1 MRMMTPNRRYP
12 PGRASLASV
21 SLVLVPALWACG
33 EMATATRVTSPL
45 EQFGH
50 EIGADYVLPNYVQLT
65 EYWELLAS
73 ESDRMTLESIGR
85 TEEGRE
91 QLMATITSP
100 GNHRNLARYKD
111 IAERMAH
118 AEGVSEA
125 EARAMAAEGRAV
137 VWIDGGLHAN
147 EVLGAQQ
154 LMELV
159 YHLVSS
165 TADETMRILDDVVV
179 LVAHANPDG
188 HDLLANW
195 YMRIETPEE
204 RSTGGVPVLYQKYAG
219 HDNNRDFYMSA
230 LAETTNV
237 NRIIAREW
245 FPQIVYNHHQT
256 GPLGTVMFAPP
267 FRDPPNHYLD
277 PLILTGLD
285 QVGSAMHQR
294 FVLEGKGGTT
304 MRSGASYSTWWN
316 GGLRTTPYFKNQ
328 IGLLTETI
336 GNPTPIAIPFLP
348 RRQLPHG
355 DLPLPVEPGVWHF
368 RQSVDYS
375 MTANLAVL
383 DFASRN
389 KDHLLFNIWRMGT
402 NSIERGSRDHWTVLP
417 FEIDEAS
424 ETIARMGSRDD
435 YERLLRDPADRDPRG
450 FILPSD
456 QPDFPTAT
464 RFVNALL
471 KGGVQ
476 VHRATADFE
485 VGGTSYPAESLVVLA
500 AQAFRPHVLDMFE
513 PQNHPNDFPYPGAP
527 PTAPYDNAGWTL
539 AYQMGVEFDRILDGF
554 DGPFEP
560 IEWLAETPPGMVAG
574 AADAAGYLV
583 SHDANDAFVVVNRV
597 LAAGGSVH
605 WMRDDFQA
613 GGAEHPA
620 GTFFVSGAGAD
631 ETSVSGMAAELGID
645 FAGVE
650 SAPAGRAFELTAPR
664 IALGDFYGGSM
675 PSGWTRMILEDFEFD
690 FDVVFPPDLDQGDLI
705 DRFDVLVLEDGA
717 VPLPGRDAGRTMLPE
732 FAATVPDEY
741 RGRIGAFSSA
751 TTVPAVLDFIRA
763 GGTVVAIGSSTALAY
778 HAGLPVRDYL
788 VGADGQ
794 PLPSEE
800 YYVPGSV
807 LDLRVDGTHP
817 LAAGVGE
824 RANVLFSR
832 SPVFGLQGAAA
843 GVTPVGWFD
852 TDAPL
857 RSGWAWGQHHLQDGV
872 SIADARVGEGRLL
885 LFGPKIT
892 FRAQSHGTFPFLF
905 NGIHYGAAREVILP
919 NAMLAGGG

>member
-435 YERLLRDPADRDPRG
+435 YERLLRDPRRPRSARLHPALRPAG
-450 FILPSD
+450 LPD
-456 QPDFPTAT
+456 
-464 RFVNALL
+464 
-471 KGGVQ
+471 GHQ
-476 VHRATADFE
+476 VRERA
-485 VGGTSYPAESLVVLA
+485 AEGRS
-500 AQAFRPHVLDMFE
+500 
-513 PQNHPNDFPYPGAP
+513 
-527 PTAPYDNAGWTL
+527 
-539 AYQMGVEFDRILDGF
+539 
-554 DGPFEP
+554 
-560 IEWLAETPPGMVAG
+560 AG
-574 AADAAGYLV
+574 ASGDRRFRGRRHEL
-583 SHDANDAFVVVNRV
+583 SRRV
-597 LAAGGSVH
+597 LGG
-605 WMRDDFQA
+605 
-613 GGAEHPA
+613 
-620 GTFFVSGAGAD
+620 
-631 ETSVSGMAAELGID
+631 
-645 FAGVE
+645 
-650 SAPAGRAFELTAPR
+650 AGRAGVPAPR
-664 IALGDFYGGSM
+664 PRHVRAAEPPQRLPLSGRAPDGSVRQRRVD
-675 PSGWTRMILEDFEFD
+675 PGLSDGRRVRPHSGRL
-690 FDVVFPPDLDQGDLI
+690 
-705 DRFDVLVLEDGA
+705 RR
-717 VPLPGRDAGRTMLPE
+717 PLRAHRVAGRDARGHGRGSGRCRRLPRQ
-732 FAATVPDEY
+732 PRRQRRL
-741 RGRIGAFSSA
+741 RGRQPRARGGRER
-751 TTVPAVLDFIRA
+751 PLD
-763 GGTVVAIGSSTALAY
+763 
-778 HAGLPVRDYL
+778 
-788 VGADGQ
+788 
-794 PLPSEE
+794 
-800 YYVPGSV
+800 
-807 LDLRVDGTHP
+807 
-817 LAAGVGE
+817 
-824 RANVLFSR
+824 
-832 SPVFGLQGAAA
+832 
-843 GVTPVGWFD
+843 
-852 TDAPL
+852 
-857 RSGWAWGQHHLQDGV
+857 
-872 SIADARVGEGRLL
+872 EG
-885 LFGPKIT
+885 
-892 FRAQSHGTFPFLF
+892 
-905 NGIHYGAAREVILP
+905 
-919 NAMLAGGG
+919 